1 VKKSRFL
8 YFHEGT
14 NKGKIQALEALQ
26 VEYKRYLQSC
36 IDQMISS
43 HRMKISKK
51 ELRSF
56 FPKETILSTNIV
68 TACQHHAN
76 EITSSWTSSLY
87 TRKIKH
93 KIKKLYKEAQ
103 IDEATK
109 IALFTIG
116 KYSIDHSSETI
127 PQEAIDFYW
136 TLLLDPKIS
145 GKTPTVSNRIGIRTS
160 IHTSDIRKLEE
171 TKLASWWLGFSNLN
185 KGKKIRVPL
194 KANPHLNSPD
204 EIVDG
209 CLIRKDK
216 RGRWTVGVLEKKI
229 VEQPKLLPNMSK
241 IGVDVGLNVLAA
253 TSDGKLYGEKVK
265 PKFDELYKKVKN
277 LRANRQRQDLKENSS
292 KLDYLEDKLSGM
304 IKTNTGEI
312 ANKLIKDFP
321 NHVFVVEDLDLS
333 GCKGQKRFAY
343 RALQHSLNRKAPTIS
358 VNPAYTSQTC
368 PSCGYVSRSNRHGTI
383 FICKSCGKI
392 SHADV
397 VGGINLL
404 RRSEDKQIDL
414 YDDPSEVKILLRER
428 FRFRR
433 KKRTSSLRELE
444 VNEPYG

>member
-8 YFHEGT
+8 YFHPET

-43 HRMKISKK
+43 KRMKVSNKN
-51 ELRSF
+51 LRSF

-68 TACQHHAN
+68 TACHHHAN
-76 EITSSWTSSLY
+76 EIILSWVSSLY
-87 TRKIKH
+87 TRKIKY
-93 KIKKLYKEAQ
+93 KIKKLYKENQ
-103 IDEATK
+103 IDELTK
-109 IALFTIG
+109 ISLFTIG
-116 KYSIDHSSETI
+116 KYSIDKPSETI
-127 PQEAIDFYW
+127 SQESINFYW
-136 TLLLDPKIS
+136 TLLLDPEIS

-160 IHTSDIRKLEE
+160 VHTSNIRKLEE
-171 TKLASWWLGFSNLN
+171 TKIASWWLGFSNLK
-185 KGKKIRVPL
+185 KGRKIQIPL
-194 KANPHLNSPD
+194 KANPFLNSPD

-216 RGRWTVGVLEKKI
+216 RGRWTVGVLEKK
-229 VEQPKLLPNMSK
+229 VAEKPKLLPGMPK

-253 TSDGKLYGEKVK
+253 TSDGRLYGEEVK
-265 PKFDELYKKVKN
+265 PKFDKLYKKVKD
-277 LRANRQRQDLKENSS
+277 LRANRQRQNLKKNSS

-304 IKTNTGEI
+304 IKTTTGEI
-312 ANKLIKDFP
+312 ANKLVKDFP
-321 NHVFVVEDLDLS
+321 AHAFVIEDLDFS

-343 RALQHSLNRKAPTIS
+343 RALHHSLDRKAPTIS

-368 PSCGYVSRSNRHGTI
+368 PSCGYISRSNRHGTK
-383 FICKSCGKI
+383 FICKCCGRI
-392 SHADV
+392 SHSDV

-404 RRSEDKQIDL
+404 RRSEDKQINS

-428 FRFRR
+428 YLLRR
-433 KKRTSSLRELE
+433 RDSSLRELG
-444 VNEPYG
+444 VNESYG